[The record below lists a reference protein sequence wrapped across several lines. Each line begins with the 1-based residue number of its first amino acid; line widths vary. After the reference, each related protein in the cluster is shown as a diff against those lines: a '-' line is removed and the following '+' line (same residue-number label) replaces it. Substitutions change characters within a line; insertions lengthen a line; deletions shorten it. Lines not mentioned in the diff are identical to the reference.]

1 MGFFDSF
8 QNASKK
14 KYEESSESTNRLRR
28 DKEQKQR
35 EAEIKQHELNS
46 FYKESDSSL
55 LQKYNS
61 FFTSQEIKKKIE
73 EILYTRGYYKTR
85 GGNWDR

>member
-14 KYEESSESTNRLRR
+14 KYDESSESTNRLRI
-28 DKEQKQR
+28 DKERKQH
-35 EAEIKQHELNS
+35 EAEIKQHELNGLC
-46 FYKESDSSL
+46 KETDFSL

-61 FFTSQEIKKKIE
+61 FFVSQEIKEKIE
-73 EILYTRGYYKTR
+73 EILYARGYYKTSR
-85 GGNWDR
+85 GNWDK